1 MSDYLV
7 RYTNNNGQD
16 VERELTETE
25 FFSTMVMIE
34 KAGFVV
40 NGVTRLRDAKDLS
53 VMFSNR
59 EEYGH
64 G

>member
-7 RYTNNNGQD
+7 NYTNHADQE
-16 VERELTETE
+16 VERELTEAE
-25 FFSTMVMIE
+25 FFSVMWMIE
-34 KAGFVV
+34 KAGFSV
-40 NGVTRLRDAKDLS
+40 NEVTRLKDAKDFT
-53 VMFSNR
+53 VVFSNR